1 MKHMSG
7 SIMTLIF
14 LGVPFLFV
22 IALLVRGALQTVQQW
37 RFDRLAR
44 IDAPRSTG
52 TEAPVTRV
60 VQPAARRPGPAR
72 LG

>member
-14 LGVPFLFV
+14 LGVPFS
-22 IALLVRGALQTVQQW
+22 LLMSLLLRGALRSVQQR
-37 RFDRLAR
+37 RFDRASR
-44 IDAPRSTG
+44 ADIH
-52 TEAPVTRV
+52 
-60 VQPAARRPGPAR
+60 RPGPP

>member
-1 MKHMSG
+1 MSG

-22 IALLVRGALQTVQQW
+22 IAVLVRGALRTVQQW

-44 IDAPRSTG
+44 IDAPHPVAA
-52 TEAPVTRV
+52 EAPL
-60 VQPAARRPGPAR
+60 PAVRRPG
-72 LG
+72 

>member
-1 MKHMSG
+1 MSG

-14 LGVPFLFV
+14 LGVPFLFFLAV
-22 IALLVRGALQTVQQW
+22 LVRGALRTAQQW

-44 IDAPRSTG
+44 IDAPVPVVAET
-52 TEAPVTRV
+52 PVTHV
-60 VQPAARRPGPAR
+60 ALPAVRRPGPPR

>member
-1 MKHMSG
+1 MSG

-22 IALLVRGALQTVQQW
+22 VAMLVRGALRTVQQW

-44 IDAPRSTG
+44 IDAPR
-52 TEAPVTRV
+52 PVS
-60 VQPAARRPGPAR
+60 PAAPLPAVRRPGPPR

>member
-22 IALLVRGALQTVQQW
+22 IALLIRGALRTAQQW

-44 IDAPRSTG
+44 IDAPRPVV
-52 TEAPVTRV
+52 TEAPV
-60 VQPAARRPGPAR
+60 AIRRSGPAR

>member
-7 SIMTLIF
+7 AIMTLIF

-22 IALLVRGALQTVQQW
+22 IAVLVRGALRTVQQW

-44 IDAPRSTG
+44 IDAPR
-52 TEAPVTRV
+52 PVTTDAP
-60 VQPAARRPGPAR
+60 QPAVRRPGPPR